1 MGRISKF
8 FREVKIEM
16 KKVAWPK
23 RKEMANSTFTVL
35 GTVVFF
41 ILFFAVIDLGLSKL
55 IRLVIE

>member
-8 FREVKIEM
+8 FRDVKIEM

-23 RKEMANSTFTVL
+23 RKEMTNSTITVL
-35 GTVVFF
+35 GTMLFF
-41 ILFFAVIDLGLSKL
+41 ILFFTVIDLGLSKL

>member
-8 FREVKIEM
+8 FRDVKIEM

-23 RKEMANSTFTVL
+23 RKEMVNSTVTVL
-35 GTVVFF
+35 GTMLFF
-41 ILFFAVIDLGLSKL
+41 ILFFAVVDLGLSKL